1 MMMKSRQEVSV
12 DTERCP
18 AGTEDSSGGITVT
31 YMGGVAVKRPLEA
44 TPPRGCTVPLTQT
57 ERERGR
63 DGEGHVCGYDAA
75 SVDEPAGYRTK
86 ESPPSRGV

>member
-1 MMMKSRQEVSV
+1 M
-12 DTERCP
+12 
-18 AGTEDSSGGITVT
+18 
-31 YMGGVAVKRPLEA
+31 
-44 TPPRGCTVPLTQT
+44 PLTQT